1 MDPANT
7 KQTKTQFNVE
17 ELSDD
22 ILLEIFHFLDKSTLK
37 RSSNVCQR

>member
-1 MDPANT
+1 MDPANN
-7 KQTKTQFNVE
+7 KQTKAQFNAE

-22 ILLEIFHFLDKSTLK
+22 ILLEIFNFLDKSALK